1 MSLARITRAI
11 LHNENSILTVSTYLD
26 GEYGAE
32 DVYIGVPAL
41 VNRNGATEVM
51 ELALNDTE
59 KEKFAHSVNVLKEI
73 LAPHFNQSK
82 ATYLSRKG

>member
-51 ELALNDTE
+51 ELTLNDTE
-59 KEKFAHSVNVLKEI
+59 KEKICTQCECVKRDFGSSFLI
-73 LAPHFNQSK
+73 NQK
-82 ATYLSRKG
+82 QPI